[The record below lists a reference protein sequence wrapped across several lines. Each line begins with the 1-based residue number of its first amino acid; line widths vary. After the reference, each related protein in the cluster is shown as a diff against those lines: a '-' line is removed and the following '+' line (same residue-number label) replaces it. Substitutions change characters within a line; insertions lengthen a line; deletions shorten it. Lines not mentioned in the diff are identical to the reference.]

1 MEQVFDFIS
10 GYIKMTEEELRF
22 IADNLQF
29 TSFKKGEILLKQGQ
43 IPNKMAFVIK
53 GAVRGYYTDEN
64 GIENTLGFAFE
75 NHPLGAFDSFTQQM
89 PIGFTGCALENTDTI
104 WISQTAFYNFL
115 ETYPRYEKVLRI
127 IISQYMTI
135 GNEQAK
141 LLRISSAKERY
152 RALLKAQPEI
162 IQRVPLKYIASYLG
176 MTTENLSRVRS
187 QK

>member
-1 MEQVFDFIS
+1 MEQIFDFIS
-10 GYIKMTEEELRF
+10 RF
-22 IADNLQF
+22 IKINEDELNFIANNINF
-29 TSFKKGEILLKQGQ
+29 TSFKKGEILIKQGQ
-43 IPNKMAFVIK
+43 IPDKIAFVKK

-64 GIENTLGFAFE
+64 GIEHTVAFVFE
-75 NHPLGAFDSFTQQM
+75 NHPLGAFDSFTQQI
-89 PIGFTGCALENTDTI
+89 PFGFTGRALENTDTI

-115 ETYPRYEKVLRI
+115 ETYPRYEKVLRT

-141 LLRISSAKERY
+141 LLRITSAKDRY
-152 RALLKAQPEI
+152 QALLKLQPEL
-162 IQRVPLKYIASYLG
+162 IQRVPLKFIASYLG